1 MSEVSPTRE
10 TSMETEEDK
19 EEQQQQQHTDR
30 GRRRLVL
37 PEDGFEWKKYGQKF
51 IKNIGKF
58 RGYFRCQK
66 RNCMAKKRAEWS
78 NPENLRIVYEGSHS
92 HASSTQDSSSASSQG
107 TPSSSAANQY
117 NLYTQLFGNQPA
129 SSTHDQDHT

>member
-10 TSMETEEDK
+10 TSMETEEHT
-19 EEQQQQQHTDR
+19 EEQQHTDR
-30 GRRRLVL
+30 GRQRLVL

-66 RNCMAKKRAEWS
+66 RDCMAKKRAEWS
-78 NPENLRIVYEGSHS
+78 SPENLRIVYKGSHS

-129 SSTHDQDHT
+129 SSTRDQDHT